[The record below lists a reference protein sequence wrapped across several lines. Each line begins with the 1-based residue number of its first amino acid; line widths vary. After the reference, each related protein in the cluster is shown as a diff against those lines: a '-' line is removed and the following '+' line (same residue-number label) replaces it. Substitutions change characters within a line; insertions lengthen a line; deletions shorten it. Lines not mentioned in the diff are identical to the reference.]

1 MDISKKQYKLLKNGQ
16 TLTLYWDKDHDIRY
30 TINLKFKDQNYIV
43 NSYYFDGNDVM
54 DDTNYKEEETQ
65 KYLEIQDVIDYIN
78 KKFPELNWDDFTS
91 NRF

>member
-1 MDISKKQYKLLKNGQ
+1 
-16 TLTLYWDKDHDIRY
+16 
-30 TINLKFKDQNYIV
+30 
-43 NSYYFDGNDVM
+43 M

-78 KKFPELNWDDFTS
+78 KKFPELNWGDFTS